1 MKSTDGFNMYCKGS
15 YKQNHHNMQ
24 QTKQHD
30 GKDSHLQCEI
40 LTVLHCNHQPQQL
53 RGLSRRFQK
62 ANLVICRRLELHYTI
77 TGIKSPCY
85 IVESVAQRSQ
95 RRACNPEVGSSSLP
109 RLTSFDL
116 KKSKG
121 QIDQWRVMDFLD
133 LLMDFLN
140 AYLVAFPSLILG
152 VSNEQRGEAGSPHN
166 IGNLGEGNKL
176 K

>member
-1 MKSTDGFNMYCKGS
+1 MDF
-15 YKQNHHNMQ
+15 
-24 QTKQHD
+24 
-30 GKDSHLQCEI
+30 LEI
-40 LTVLHCNHQPQQL
+40 LMDFLNAYSRNLHLPVNVSTIAFQAISTPSITKCMTQFKLDAHT
-53 RGLSRRFQK
+53 LSSHSSCEVCLGDFKRK
-62 ANLVICRRLELHYTI
+62 NLVICRRLELHYTI

-133 LLMDFLN
+133 FLTDFLN
-140 AYLVAFPSLILG
+140 AYS
-152 VSNEQRGEAGSPHN
+152 R
-166 IGNLGEGNKL
+166 NLHL
-176 K
+176 P